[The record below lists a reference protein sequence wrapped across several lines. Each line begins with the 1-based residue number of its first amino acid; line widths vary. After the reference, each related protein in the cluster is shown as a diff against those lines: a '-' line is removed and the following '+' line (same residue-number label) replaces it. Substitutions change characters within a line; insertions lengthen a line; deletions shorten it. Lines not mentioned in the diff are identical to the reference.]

1 MSATKAM
8 LFYGTFFILYGAIN
22 LYIFLGSRRALLPG
36 WGSSKGHLLVFL
48 FFSASF
54 LLGRSLENYWISS
67 VSQVL
72 IWIGSFWFAAM
83 LYLFLGFLLVDLL
96 RCGWALVGDSLPLK
110 AERLARGAVSLT
122 ASILIVAGYLNALNP
137 RLKTMKL
144 SLPGAT
150 SHTQGMEILVASD
163 IHLGT
168 IVGEKRLARLCKA
181 VEELRPDLVL
191 LPGDILDEDPR
202 TVMRDSVG
210 DMLRSFKAQHG
221 VYAVTG
227 NHEYLAGV
235 ERACRYLEEHGI
247 RVLRDQAVLIG
258 GLFYLVG
265 REDRSMSRF
274 TGKDRKPLSELLA
287 PLDKK
292 IPVILMDHQPLQ
304 LEEAVQTGVAF
315 QLSGHTHHGQ
325 LWPLNLVTSLIYEVS
340 WGYLKKGNTQFYV
353 SSGYGTW
360 GPPVRIGNHP
370 EMVHIILSLDQQ
382 GQPTP

>member
-1 MSATKAM
+1 
-8 LFYGTFFILYGAIN
+8 
-22 LYIFLGSRRALLPG
+22 
-36 WGSSKGHLLVFL
+36 
-48 FFSASF
+48 
-54 LLGRSLENYWISS
+54 
-67 VSQVL
+67 
-72 IWIGSFWFAAM
+72 M
-83 LYLFLGFLLVDLL
+83 LYLFLGFLLVDVL
-96 RCGWALVGDSLPLK
+96 RGGWAVLGNALPLK
-110 AERLARGAVSLT
+110 AERLARGAVGLAT
-122 ASILIVAGYLNALNP
+122 SILIVVGCLNALNP
-137 RLKTMKL
+137 RLKTLKL
-144 SLPGAT
+144 SLPGAN

-168 IVGEKRLARLCKA
+168 IVGEKRLASLCKA
-181 VEELRPDLVL
+181 VEQLKPDLVL

-210 DMLRSFKAQHG
+210 DMLRSLRAEHG

-227 NHEYLAGV
+227 NHEYIGGV
-235 ERACRYLEEHGI
+235 DRACRYLEEHGI

-274 TGKDRKPLSELLA
+274 TGKDRKSLSELLA
-287 PLDKK
+287 LLDKK

-304 LEEAVQTGVAF
+304 LDEVAQAGVAF

-340 WGYLKKGNTQFYV
+340 WGYLKKGDTQFYV

-370 EMVHIILSLDQQ
+370 EMVRIVLSLDEQ
-382 GQPTP
+382 GQPPP